1 MLRFDPTSI
10 FNKSLEKLQQNPNW
24 RAVANNSV
32 ISALLKSDAEI
43 NSETSRYAEYLFQE
57 TKWDT
62 ARNQSSILAMANML
76 GYQPK
81 RKISARGTLYVSADP
96 RTHLVGKT
104 LSIQTFE
111 NLNKMTNASWIKPTT
126 NLSIK
131 PTCNVVDSKGN
142 SYIATTTSLDRNS
155 YYTTVEIM
163 QGTRKSIFIDIDTI
177 RNTSTSSKL
186 DPYLYIP
193 VKIKDCEDAS
203 NSVSKSF
210 FRVYKATSM
219 NGGQTLLFNEYRVVN
234 TMLLTTSSDNDVEV
248 YNDIYNQN
256 LFYLKFNNDPDR
268 GDVLDISRNTS
279 LAGIRIDY
287 VESAGAIGNLL
298 DLFENFTLTD
308 VTPADDTGGSY
319 TLYGI
324 NNSAII
330 DGADEEAIYQIK
342 KNAPKF
348 YINNYTA
355 GTKEAYENTIGNMD
369 FNVPVAGGNIT
380 LTPKKVQVYGGT
392 INSQSGS
399 QLPATFISFLANNL
413 EDYASTSALGT
424 EVYEAI
430 EESLNYYLAK
440 LKSPQDTLRFVP
452 PTYVPFT
459 VGLTCKV
466 SRENVDDLSQLEAD
480 IRNLV
485 DTSWGANSDELD
497 FGRNFFPSYL
507 TTEIMNAFPVVKAIS
522 AEVEAVAKLDIT
534 SENVRRIS
542 PKPSEGSQDVTIK
555 VMRIPYNFSPIFL
568 GNKATTG
575 FKDHRV
581 GADYVMRIDVMYK
594 KPNQMVSSENYH
606 VSIFVPD
613 VKTDRKD
620 PFYLLKDTSQN
631 GIWPTSFEDASG
643 DYSELVNAAKLDNS
657 KQYYY
662 RDKVYSDN
670 DFQEL
675 VDESSQEYIP
685 TISSYLTSPGAV
697 DDYLIY
703 FSSNYEDSSA
713 TIGNVWIELSFDPIY
728 RMLSNFAL
736 YDATLSEELAECPLP
751 ILKCG
756 NDSATDAFET
766 YKSILAR
773 YVDIYV
779 SMRPIDSDLRIDT
792 ALASGGSSVLY
803 IDSYDGATTSTNRSN
818 LTADK
823 RTRMISVTCEYEE

>member
-1 MLRFDPTSI
+1 MLKFDSTSI
-10 FNKSLEKLQQNPNW
+10 FNTALEKLQQNPNW

-32 ISALLKSDAEI
+32 ISALLKSNAEI
-43 NSETSRYAEYLFQE
+43 NAETNRYAEYLFQE
-57 TKWDT
+57 SKWDT
-62 ARNQSSILAMANML
+62 AKNQSSILAMANML

-81 RKISARGTLYVSADP
+81 RKISARGKLYVSADP

-104 LSIQTFE
+104 LSAQTFE
-111 NLNKMTNASWIKPTT
+111 NLNRSVSSNWIKPST

-142 SYIATTTSLDRNS
+142 TYIATTTTFDKNS

-163 QGTRKSIFIDIDTI
+163 QGTRKSVFIDIDTI

-203 NSVSKSF
+203 NTTSKAF
-210 FRVYKATSM
+210 FRVYSATSS
-219 NGGQTLLFNEYRVVN
+219 NAGQTLNYTEYRVVN
-234 TMLLTTSSDNDVEV
+234 TMLLSSSSDNDVEV
-248 YNDIYNQN
+248 YNDIYNQD

-268 GDVLDISRNTS
+268 GNILNLSRNTS

-287 VESAGAIGNLL
+287 VESIGAEGNVL

-308 VTPADDTGGSY
+308 VLPADGSGGSY

-324 NNSAII
+324 NSSAII
-330 DGADEEAIYQIK
+330 DGADEEAVYQIK

-355 GTKEAYENTIGNMD
+355 GTKEAYENVISNMD
-369 FNVPVAGGNIT
+369 FNIT
-380 LTPKKVQVYGGT
+380 INDTSMNLKPKKVQVYGGK
-392 INSQSGS
+392 ISSSGGG
-399 QLPATFISFLANNL
+399 QLPATFISFLASGL
-413 EDYASTSALGT
+413 EDLQTSSVSSEA
-424 EVYEAI
+424 YSAI
-430 EESLNYYLAK
+430 EESLNYYLTR
-440 LKSPQDTLRFVP
+440 LKSPQDTLKFTP
-452 PTYVPFT
+452 PVYTPFAI
-459 VGLTCKV
+459 GLTCKV
-466 SRENVDDLSQLEAD
+466 SRENVDDLSQLESD
-480 IRNLV
+480 IRNLI
-485 DTSWGANSDELD
+485 DNSWGANSDELD
-497 FGRNFFPSYL
+497 FSRNLFPSSL
-507 TTEIMNAFPVVKAIS
+507 TTDIMNEYPVVKAIS
-522 AEVEAVAKLDIT
+522 SEVEAVVKLDIN
-534 SENVRRIS
+534 SENVKRIT
-542 PKPSEGSQDVTIK
+542 PKPSETSQDVTVK
-555 VMRIPYNFSPIFL
+555 VMRIPYSFSPIFL
-568 GNKATTG
+568 GDKAIIG

-581 GADYVMRIDVMYK
+581 GSDYVLRIDVMYK
-594 KPNQMVSSENYH
+594 KPRQMVTSENYH

-613 VKTDRKD
+613 VKSNRND

-631 GIWPTSFEDASG
+631 GIWPTSFSTALG

-662 RDKVYSDN
+662 RNKVYSDN

-703 FSSNYEDSSA
+703 FSSSYEDDVS
-713 TIGNVWIELSFDPIY
+713 IGNGWIEISFDPIY
-728 RMLSNFAL
+728 RLLSTFAL
-736 YDATLSEELAECPLP
+736 YDSDLKEELSNCPLA

-756 NDSATDAFET
+756 NDAAADAFET
-766 YKSILAR
+766 YKNILAK

-779 SMRPIDSDLRIDT
+779 SMRPIDNDLKINT
-792 ALASGGSSVLY
+792 SITSQGSSVLY
-803 IDSYDGATTSTNRSN
+803 IDSYDSTTTSTNKSN

-823 RTRMISVTCEYEE
+823 RTRMISVSCEYEE

>member
-1 MLRFDPTSI
+1 MIKFDSTSI

-24 RAVANNSV
+24 RAIANNSV
-32 ISALLKSDAEI
+32 ISALLKSESEI
-43 NSETSRYAEYLFQE
+43 NSETDRYAEYLFQE
-57 TKWDT
+57 SKWDT
-62 ARNQSSILAMANML
+62 AKNQSSILAMANML

-81 RKISARGTLYVSADP
+81 RKISARGKLYVSADP

-104 LSIQTFE
+104 LSAQTFE
-111 NLNKMTNASWIKPTT
+111 NLNKTANANWVKPST

-131 PTCNVVDSKGN
+131 PTCNIVDSKGN
-142 SYIATTTSLDRNS
+142 TYIATTTTFSKND

-163 QGTRKSIFIDIDTI
+163 QGARKSVFIDIDTI

-193 VKIKDCEDAS
+193 VHIKNCEDAS
-203 NSVSKSF
+203 NSTSKSF
-210 FRVYKATSM
+210 FRVYRATSS
-219 NGGQTLLFNEYRVVN
+219 NAGQTLNYTEYRVVN
-234 TMLLTTSSDNDVEV
+234 TMLLTSSSDNDVEV
-248 YNDIYNQN
+248 YNDIYNQD

-268 GDVLDISRNTS
+268 GDILDISRNTS

-287 VESAGAIGNLL
+287 VESTGAAGNVLN
-298 DLFENFTLTD
+298 LFENFTLTD
-308 VTPADDTGGSY
+308 VVAADDTGSSY

-324 NNSAII
+324 NSSAII
-330 DGADEEAIYQIK
+330 DGADEEAVYQIK
-342 KNAPKF
+342 KNAPKY

-369 FNVPVAGGNIT
+369 FNIT
-380 LTPKKVQVYGGT
+380 IADGQMNLKPKKVQVYGGT
-392 INSQSGS
+392 ITSSSGS
-399 QLPATFISFLANNL
+399 QLPATFVSFLASGL
-413 EDYASTSALGT
+413 EDLQASSISSEA
-424 EVYEAI
+424 YESI
-430 EESLNYYLAK
+430 EESLNYYLTR
-440 LKSPQDTLRFVP
+440 LKSPQDTLRFTP
-452 PTYVPFT
+452 PTYVPFAI
-459 VGLTCKV
+459 GLNCKV
-466 SRENVDDLSQLEAD
+466 SRENVDDLSQLESD
-480 IRNLV
+480 IRNLI

-497 FGRNFFPSYL
+497 FSRNFFPSSL
-507 TTEIMNAFPVVKAIS
+507 TTDIMNAFPVVKAIS
-522 AEVEAVAKLDIT
+522 SEVEAISKLNID
-534 SENVRRIS
+534 SENVKRIT
-542 PKPSEGSQDVTIK
+542 PKPSESAQDVTVK

-568 GNKATTG
+568 GDKAIIG

-581 GADYVMRIDVMYK
+581 GSDYVLRLDVMYK
-594 KPNQMVSSENYH
+594 KPSQMVTSENYH
-606 VSIFVPD
+606 VSIFIPD
-613 VKTDRKD
+613 VKENRED

-631 GIWPTSFEDASG
+631 GIWPTSFTSQSG

-662 RDKVYSDN
+662 RNKVYSDN

-703 FSSNYEDSSA
+703 FSSNYEDASSS
-713 TIGNVWIELSFDPIY
+713 IGNGWIELSFDPIY
-728 RMLSNFAL
+728 RMLTNFAL
-736 YDATLSEELAECPLP
+736 YDVTLREELAECPLA

-756 NDSATDAFET
+756 NDSAADAFET
-766 YKSILAR
+766 YKKILAK

-779 SMRPIDSDLRIDT
+779 SMRPIDNDLKIDT
-792 ALASGGSSVLY
+792 STSSGGSSVLY
-803 IDSYDGATTSTNRSN
+803 IDSFDGATTSVNRSN